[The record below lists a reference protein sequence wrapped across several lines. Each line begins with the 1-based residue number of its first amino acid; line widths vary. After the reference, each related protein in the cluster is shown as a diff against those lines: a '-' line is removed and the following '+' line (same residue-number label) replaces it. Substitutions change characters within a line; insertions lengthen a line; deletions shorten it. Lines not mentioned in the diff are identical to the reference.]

1 MPNRIK
7 NLNVTAKRGL
17 IAGIAAAVALWNAA
31 PAEAF
36 NDCDSPQGFFLRATV
51 ENIPLFSCPGL
62 DAAPKSAGL
71 SFDRDNDTG
80 DWVLNVNG
88 GAAFLL
94 TKGKRKP
101 PDGKFSGFIRTETP
115 LAFYVESNGSFGSEK
130 ESKGVTRAGLKMDLV
145 FQNAGPSGLD
155 AITVSSA
162 LYHQFDFEG
171 ASGVGVKATV
181 RPWSLKRKLNAPVK
195 AANRPPTDP
204 YFFWSPFAAIDA
216 FWSDDAGETALSDDQ
231 DYAWVEFGS
240 NFTYVVPKFAN
251 HGGRFE
257 LELSHQ
263 TDLNSGLD
271 ATLGELRTGLFLNEE
286 QTASLDVTYT
296 KGRNYRSLQKVDK
309 LAVAFGLRF

>member
-1 MPNRIK
+1 MPNISE
-7 NLNVTAKRGL
+7 NLYETTKRGL
-17 IAGIAAAVALWNAA
+17 IPGIAAAIALWNAT

-36 NDCDSPQGFFLRATV
+36 NDCDSSQRFFLRATV
-51 ENIPLFSCPGL
+51 ENTPLFGCAGL
-62 DAAPKSAGL
+62 NAAPKSAGL

-94 TKGKRKP
+94 TQGRRIP
-101 PDGKFSGFIRTETP
+101 PEGKFSGLIRTETP
-115 LAFYVESNGSFGSEK
+115 LAFYVESNGSFGSEE

-145 FQNAGPSGLD
+145 FQNAGPSGLE

-181 RPWSLKRKLNAPVK
+181 RPWSFKRKLNAPVR
-195 AANRPPTDP
+195 AASRLPTDP
-204 YFFWSPFAAIDA
+204 YFFWSPYAAIDA
-216 FWSDDAGETALSDDQ
+216 FWSDDAGDTALSDGE

-240 NFTYVVPKFAN
+240 NFTYVVPEFAK

-271 ATLGELRTGLFLNEE
+271 ATLGELRAGVFLNEE